1 MRKILFYC
9 ASALCLLFVTAKPS
23 VAGPCSPD
31 QEVPTV
37 YVPDRSCVDVGFGYQ
52 YQHFGVFHRDFNDN
66 GFNVDFGMHL
76 VDWLTGAEGRLTVG
90 LEGTSVF
97 GFGSTGGKPNLDAKS
112 LFLGG
117 GPHVAIQSRSRL
129 EPWVHVLPGWE
140 RFRFT
145 QTKTLGGNSGLGF
158 MVGGGLDV
166 RLDRGIY
173 WRVQADYVGTVMQS
187 DDINNN
193 YSFGT
198 GLILYF

>member
-1 MRKILFYC
+1 MPVSIL
-9 ASALCLLFVTAKPS
+9 
-23 VAGPCSPD
+23 
-31 QEVPTV
+31 
-37 YVPDRSCVDVGFGYQ
+37 
-52 YQHFGVFHRDFNDN
+52 
-66 GFNVDFGMHL
+66 
-76 VDWLTGAEGRLTVG
+76 
-90 LEGTSVF
+90 
-97 GFGSTGGKPNLDAKS
+97 
-112 LFLGG
+112 LGG